1 MHCAPSHKVWI
12 RKGSI
17 HLDKSC
23 SMVGL
28 SAGGT
33 LTKEMLSSST
43 PVPVLIS
50 TTTDGGSGKSSWK
63 LKCQCST
70 ICPFV
75 NFNDFQYQNEKLLL
89 KLLAIFKQI
98 SYQPQPWNPEL
109 SSAFP
114 SSSAAAA
121 LLLSR
126 YQDICRW
133 SDLTLLWLWSLV
145 SLDSGLELEVLG
157 GFPPTETGW
166 QSCMTPPSSTDT
178 DTIVSLLC

>member
-1 MHCAPSHKVWI
+1 MS
-12 RKGSI
+12 
-17 HLDKSC
+17 
-23 SMVGL
+23 
-28 SAGGT
+28 
-33 LTKEMLSSST
+33 
-43 PVPVLIS
+43 
-50 TTTDGGSGKSSWK
+50 
-63 LKCQCST
+63 
-70 ICPFV
+70 
-75 NFNDFQYQNEKLLL
+75 
-89 KLLAIFKQI
+89 
-98 SYQPQPWNPEL
+98 QPQPWNPEL

-114 SSSAAAA
+114 SSSAAAAA

-178 DTIVSLLC
+178 DAIAIACSGPSQLIYWVKQCCNVKTLLACQVFSEMFLLRIPIWLPTIRMTFWRGSAWLRFLINLCFPCILANSMWLHT

>member
-1 MHCAPSHKVWI
+1 MS
-12 RKGSI
+12 
-17 HLDKSC
+17 
-23 SMVGL
+23 
-28 SAGGT
+28 
-33 LTKEMLSSST
+33 
-43 PVPVLIS
+43 
-50 TTTDGGSGKSSWK
+50 
-63 LKCQCST
+63 
-70 ICPFV
+70 
-75 NFNDFQYQNEKLLL
+75 
-89 KLLAIFKQI
+89 
-98 SYQPQPWNPEL
+98 QPQPWNPEL

-133 SDLTLLWLWSLV
+133 SDLTLLCLWSLV

-178 DTIVSLLC
+178 DAIVSLLWTFSVNLLGQTRLQCENIAGLPSFQWNVSSEDSYIWLPTIRMTFWRGSAWLRFLINSLCFPCILANSMWLRTNMHTCIHYVLHALVE